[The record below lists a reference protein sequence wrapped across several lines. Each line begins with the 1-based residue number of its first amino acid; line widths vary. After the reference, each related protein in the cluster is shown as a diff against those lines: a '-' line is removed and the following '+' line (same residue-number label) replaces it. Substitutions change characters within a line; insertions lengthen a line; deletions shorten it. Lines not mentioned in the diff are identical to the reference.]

1 MDYLLQEWVLPTLF
15 ALIVFLYAQ
24 WKKKKE
30 RGKHAQSRNRR
41 SPQRNTKTAAPPK
54 QTTPTLE
61 QRLREYK
68 KQDYHRG
75 SSRRVIEVKPAAVAP
90 VQKRTAASP
99 WAKLSR
105 QEWRR
110 AVVMKEILDPPRA
123 LRPLSRSR
131 LHKMR

>member
-1 MDYLLQEWVLPTLF
+1 MDYLLQEWVLPALF
-15 ALIVFLYAQ
+15 VLIGFLYAQ
-24 WKKKKE
+24 WKKKKD
-30 RGKHAQSRNRR
+30 RRKRFRSRNSR
-41 SPQRNTKTAAPPK
+41 SPRRNTKAAAPSK
-54 QTTPTLE
+54 QTTSTLE
-61 QRLREYK
+61 QRLREDQ
-68 KQDYHRG
+68 KQGSLRVSPRRG
-75 SSRRVIEVKPAAVAP
+75 IEVLPAAVAP

-110 AVVMKEILDPPRA
+110 AAVMKEILDPPRA